1 MSGVALGKISFWSH
15 VWIELVCA
23 SPQFESAEF
32 LDVRMA
38 SRGPIDFL
46 IHIPSVPCRWPNQS
60 RLTLWH
66 PPDRIKLTIL
76 YSFYLKI
83 IKKITFLLKKIHSSF
98 SVTWFFSTQQHRRL
112 KISKPTNPNHK
123 LQWFQSLVSD
133 FRFVFFN
140 LLLKLKLESLLNANL
155 ISSTKYNTLVNKS

>member
-1 MSGVALGKISFWSH
+1 MGRARLCLTT
-15 VWIELVCA
+15 VWK
-23 SPQFESAEF
+23 
-32 LDVRMA
+32 VRNSWTVRIA

-83 IKKITFLLKKIHSSF
+83 IKNNNNFPPEKKFTHSF

-140 LLLKLKLESLLNANL
+140 LLLRLKLELLLNANL
-155 ISSTKYNTLVNKS
+155 ISPTKYNTLVKKS